1 MNPLDLSE
9 AEFRALA
16 ARMSAL
22 AGDYYARLPDAPAY
36 PRVSGARTR
45 AAFEEPA
52 PQQGLHGAALDALT
66 EVMNLSRAP
75 TGRFFGYVLG
85 SGEPVAAL
93 ADFLASILNQNV
105 TAWRSAPAAVT
116 IERQV
121 VRWIA
126 GALGCDGMTGS
137 LCGGG
142 SSANLMAL
150 AMAREARLPANED
163 GARAGMVYTSHEA
176 HMSMA
181 KAVALLGLGR
191 RNLRLIAV
199 DEHFRMDVGALER
212 SIAEDRAAGRI
223 PLAVVASAGT
233 VSTGAIDPLEA
244 TGDLCRSHGIWLHV
258 DGAYG
263 VPAALVAEE
272 KFRGLGEA
280 DSLSLDLH
288 KWLYQPVDCG
298 MLLFKDPGRARAAFA
313 HTGEYARVLGKE
325 HVPAGDS
332 LADRSVAGHSI
343 GSPMGQP
350 DEDFAFFEESTEL
363 SRRFRALKIWLSLRY
378 HGLDAFR
385 AAIRSDLEH
394 ARQLADA
401 VANTASL
408 ELLAPV
414 ELSAV
419 CFRYCGSPAGH
430 SGLHLDEINSAI
442 LRHVIGS
449 GRVYLSNA
457 SVHGRFA
464 LRACFVNHRTQPA
477 DVALIVPEVLAA
489 TARAVSELARGQ
501 KPRFL
506 PTADSTTNADSAES
520 AGGAFSQ

>member
-9 AEFRALA
+9 AEFRTLA
-16 ARMSAL
+16 ARMTSL
-22 AGDYYARLPDAPAY
+22 AGDYYARLPDARAY
-36 PRVSGARTR
+36 PHVSGARTR

-52 PQQGLHGAALDALT
+52 PQEGLHGAALDALT
-66 EVMNLSRAP
+66 DVMDMSRAP

-85 SGEPVAAL
+85 SGDPVAAL
-93 ADFLASILNQNV
+93 GDFLASILNQNV

-150 AMAREARLPANED
+150 AMAREAHLPANED
-163 GARAGMVYTSHEA
+163 GARAGVVYTSSEA

-199 DEHFRMDVGALER
+199 DEHFRMNLGALER
-212 SIAEDRAAGRI
+212 AIAEDRAAGRT
-223 PLAVVASAGT
+223 PLAVVSSAGT
-233 VSTGAIDPLEA
+233 VSTGAIDPLRA
-244 TGDLCRSHGIWLHV
+244 IGDLCRAQGIWLHV

-263 VPAALVAEE
+263 APAALVAPE

-298 MLLFKDPGRARAAFA
+298 MLLFKDPASARTAFA
-313 HTGEYARVLGKE
+313 HTGEYARVLATE
-325 HVPAGDS
+325 
-332 LADRSVAGHSI
+332 
-343 GSPMGQP
+343 P
-350 DEDFAFFEESTEL
+350 DEGFAFFEESTEL

-378 HGLDAFR
+378 HGLEAFR

-394 ARQLADA
+394 ARRLADNIN
-401 VANTASL
+401 NTPGL

-419 CFRYCGSPAGH
+419 CFRYVGSSAAG
-430 SGLHLDEINSAI
+430 SSLHLDEINSAI
-442 LRHVIGS
+442 LRHVIES

-464 LRACFVNHRTQPA
+464 LRACFVNHRTRPA
-477 DVALIVPEVLAA
+477 DVALIVAEVLAA
-489 TARAVSELARGQ
+489 ARAV
-501 KPRFL
+501 
-506 PTADSTTNADSAES
+506 T
-520 AGGAFSQ
+520 